1 VRASTLGQP
10 LGRHPQAAVF
20 FGALAL
26 AFSGIL
32 FRLSHTSPETGAFF
46 RCLFALPPLFA
57 LMWWEERRWGSRDVR
72 QRRWAWAAG
81 VFFAADLLFWH
92 HAINFV
98 GAGLATV
105 LSNTQVVLVAVL
117 AWLLL
122 SERPA
127 RLVLVSIPVVSVGV
141 VLVSGLLESGAYGA
155 NPARGAV
162 YGVLTGLSYAAF
174 LLVMRQ
180 GQRGVI
186 GPGGPLFD
194 ATLSCAVVCLITG
207 LVVGDLDLTPS
218 AASLGWLVLLA
229 LLTQVCGWVLVSI
242 SLPRLP
248 AAVTS
253 VSLTLQPVCTVLLA
267 AAILGESP
275 SSLQLLGAATILVGL
290 AASSLSRRGA
300 VAEPEIAG

>member
-1 VRASTLGQP
+1 VSLRI
-10 LGRHPQAAVF
+10 LGRHPEAAVF
-20 FGALAL
+20 VGAVAL

-46 RCLFALPPLFA
+46 RCLFALPPLCA
-57 LMWWEERRWGSRDVR
+57 LMWWEERRWGRRTVS

-81 VFFAADLLFWH
+81 IFFAADLLFWH
-92 HAINFV
+92 HAILFV

-105 LSNTQVVLVAVL
+105 LSNTQVVLVAAL
-117 AWLLL
+117 AWLVF
-122 SERPA
+122 SERPH
-127 RLVLVSIPVVSVGV
+127 RLVLAAIPVVSIGV

-155 NPARGAV
+155 NPARGTV
-162 YGVLTGLSYAAF
+162 FGVLTGLSYAVF
-174 LLVMRQ
+174 LLVMRR
-180 GQRGVI
+180 GQRGVV

-194 ATLSCAVVCLITG
+194 ATLSCAVVCFVTG
-207 LVVGDLDLTPS
+207 LAVGDLDLTPS

-229 LLTQVCGWVLVSI
+229 LLTQVVGWVLVAI

-253 VSLTLQPVCTVLLA
+253 VSLTFQPVCAVLLA

-275 SSLQLLGAATILVGL
+275 STLQLLGAATILVGL
-290 AASSLSRRGA
+290 AASALSRRGA

>member
-1 VRASTLGQP
+1 VSPRSLA
-10 LGRHPQAAVF
+10 RHPEVAVF
-20 FGALAL
+20 VGAVAL

-32 FRLSHTSPETGAFF
+32 YKLSNTSPETGAFF
-46 RCLFALPPLFA
+46 RCLFALPPLLA
-57 LMWWEERRWGSRDVR
+57 LMWWEERRWGRRSRS
-72 QRRWAWAAG
+72 QRHWAWAAG
-81 VFFAADLLFWH
+81 VLFAADLLFWH
-92 HAINFV
+92 HAILFV

-105 LSNTQVVLVAVL
+105 LSNTQVVLVAAL
-117 AWLLL
+117 AWLVFG
-122 SERPA
+122 ERPH
-127 RLVLVSIPVVSVGV
+127 RLVLASIPVVSIGV

-155 NPARGAV
+155 NPARGTV
-162 YGVLTGLSYAAF
+162 FGLLTGLSYAVF
-174 LLVMRQ
+174 LLVMRR

-194 ATLSCAVVCLITG
+194 ATLSCAIVCLITG
-207 LVVGDLDLTPS
+207 LAVGDLDLTPS

-229 LLTQVCGWVLVSI
+229 LLTQVCGWVLVAI

-253 VSLTLQPVCTVLLA
+253 VSLTFQPVCAVLLA

-275 SSLQLLGAATILVGL
+275 STLQLLGAGTILAGL
-290 AASSLSRRGA
+290 AASSLSRRRGA

>member
-1 VRASTLGQP
+1 MSPQW
-10 LGRHPQAAVF
+10 LGRHPEAAVF
-20 FGALAL
+20 VGAVAL

-57 LMWWEERRWGSRDVR
+57 LMWWEERRWGRRTVR

-81 VFFAADLLFWH
+81 VFFAANLLFWH
-92 HAINFV
+92 HAILFV

-105 LSNTQVVLVAVL
+105 LSNTQVVLVAAL
-117 AWLLL
+117 AWLVFG
-122 SERPA
+122 ERPH
-127 RLVLVSIPVVSVGV
+127 RLVLASIPVVCIGV

-155 NPARGAV
+155 NPARGTV
-162 YGVLTGLSYAAF
+162 FGLLTGLSYALF
-174 LLVMRQ
+174 LLVMRR

-194 ATLSCAVVCLITG
+194 ATLSCAVVCFATG
-207 LVVGDLDLTPS
+207 LAVGDLDLTPS
-218 AASLGWLVLLA
+218 AASLAWLVLLA
-229 LLTQVCGWVLVSI
+229 LLTQVVGWVLVAI

-253 VSLTLQPVCTVLLA
+253 VSLTFQPVCAVLLA

-275 SSLQLLGAATILVGL
+275 STLQLLGAATILVGL
-290 AASSLSRRGA
+290 AASALSRRGA
-300 VAEPEIAG
+300 VAEPELAG

>member
-1 VRASTLGQP
+1 VSVRS
-10 LGRHPQAAVF
+10 LGRHPEAAVF
-20 FGALAL
+20 VGAVAL

-32 FRLSHTSPETGAFF
+32 FRLSKTSPETGAFF
-46 RCLFALPPLFA
+46 RCLFALPPLLL
-57 LMWWEERRWGSRDVR
+57 LMWWEERRWGRRDMS
-72 QRRWAWAAG
+72 QRRWAWLAG

-92 HAINFV
+92 HAIEFV

-105 LSNTQVVLVAVL
+105 LSNTQVVLVAALAWVVFRERPHRFVL
-117 AWLLL
+117 A
-122 SERPA
+122 
-127 RLVLVSIPVVSVGV
+127 SIPVVSVGV
-141 VLVSGLLESGAYGA
+141 VLVSGLLENGAYGA

-174 LLVMRQ
+174 LLIMRR
-180 GQRGVI
+180 GQRGVV

-194 ATLSCAVVCLITG
+194 ATLSCAIVCFITG
-207 LVVGDLDLTPS
+207 LAVGDLDLTPG
-218 AASLGWLVLLA
+218 AASLGWLLLLA

-267 AAILGESP
+267 AWILGESP
-275 SSLQLLGAATILVGL
+275 SSLQLAGAATILVGL
-290 AASSLSRRGA
+290 AASSLSRRGGA
-300 VAEPEIAG
+300 VAEPEIEG

>member
-1 VRASTLGQP
+1 VSPRS
-10 LGRHPQAAVF
+10 LGRHPEVAVF
-20 FGALAL
+20 IGAVAL

-32 FRLSHTSPETGAFF
+32 FRLSRTSPETGAFF

-57 LMWWEERRWGSRDVR
+57 LMWWEERRWGRRSKR
-72 QRRWAWAAG
+72 QRSWAWVAG
-81 VFFAADLLFWH
+81 IFFAADLLFWH
-92 HAINFV
+92 HAILFV

-105 LSNTQVVLVAVL
+105 LSNTQVVLVAAL
-117 AWLLL
+117 AWLVFA
-122 SERPA
+122 ERPH
-127 RLVLVSIPVVSVGV
+127 RLVLASIPVVSVGV
-141 VLVSGLLESGAYGA
+141 VLVSGLLESGAYGE
-155 NPARGAV
+155 NPARGTV
-162 YGVLTGLSYAAF
+162 FGLLTGLSYAVF
-174 LLVMRQ
+174 LLVMRR
-180 GQRGVI
+180 GQRGVV

-194 ATLSCAVVCLITG
+194 ATLSCAVVCFVTG
-207 LVVGDLDLTPS
+207 LAVGDLDLTPS

-229 LLTQVCGWVLVSI
+229 LLTQVVGWVLVAI

-253 VSLTLQPVCTVLLA
+253 VSLTFQPVCAVLLA

-290 AASSLSRRGA
+290 AASALSRRGA